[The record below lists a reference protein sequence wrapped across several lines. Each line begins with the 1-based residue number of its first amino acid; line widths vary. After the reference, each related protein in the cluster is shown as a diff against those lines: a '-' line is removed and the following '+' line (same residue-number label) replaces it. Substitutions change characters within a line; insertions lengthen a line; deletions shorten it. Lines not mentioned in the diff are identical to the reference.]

1 MFTRISKILTPNVRE
16 DVKQLGLPYIDDKVQ
31 NSINTLENSY
41 EFFIKLII
49 HLIYNSEIP
58 FLGIYLSENI
68 CLQKDLNTNVYSSLI
83 HTAPNE
89 KQLTCLSTGEWINTF
104 SAVDNGLLL
113 GHEKE
118 QTTQYVVTMRMNLK
132 M

>member
-1 MFTRISKILTPNVRE
+1 MFTRISKILIPNVCE

-31 NSINTLENSY
+31 NSTNILGNSS

-49 HLIYNSEIP
+49 HLIYNSEIL

-83 HTAPNE
+83 HRAPNE
-89 KQLTCLSTGEWINTF
+89 KQLRCLSTGEWINKF

-113 GHEKE
+113 GHKKE
-118 QTTQYVVTMRMNLK
+118 QATQYVVTMWMNLK